1 MLCQKSEMVTT
12 LRAPCDALR
21 ESFVEQSCKRIINIF
36 KLLLVLFFPFLPLLS
51 QFTQQKEAPRFHN
64 GVTEVFKMLEY
75 GDKINLSSP
84 VRLFPRASPP
94 EISGL
99 PQISSSVLEHRVE
112 KKECCSGISV
122 IFVLFQPRVGSLQ
135 PLKDFFTGWR
145 SS

>member
-1 MLCQKSEMVTT
+1 MTT

-21 ESFVEQSCKRIINIF
+21 ESFVEQCCKRIINIF
-36 KLLLVLFFPFLPLLS
+36 KPLLVLFFSCLCLLS

-64 GVTEVFKMLEY
+64 GVTEVFKMMEH
-75 GDKINLSSP
+75 GDEINLSSP
-84 VRLFPRASPP
+84 IRFFPCASPP

-99 PQISSSVLEHRVE
+99 LQIISSVLVYRVE
-112 KKECCSGISV
+112 KKDCCIDISV
-122 IFVLFQPRVGSLQ
+122 IFVLFQSRAGSLQ